1 MLERTRLFLF
11 WFLSLGIAL
20 LSWRFLVFGVEATMP
35 FMAHFTELQSLALY
49 AHIGLAPVVL
59 ALLPFQFWQA
69 LRARRPELHRWLGRM
84 YALLVIVSGIAAI
97 ALASGTRAGRVAGV
111 AFGILG
117 VLWIGVT
124 VQAVRLAMLGRIAE
138 HRRWMIRSAALTL
151 AAVTLRVYLPFLAM
165 GFGFETGYLIVA
177 WLCWVPNALIAE
189 WMLWRKGAAR
199 VRTA

>member
-1 MLERTRLFLF
+1 MVRRTRLFLF
-11 WFLSLGIAL
+11 WFLSLGVAL
-20 LSWRFLVFGVEATMP
+20 ASWRFLVFGVEATMP
-35 FMAHFTELQSLALY
+35 VMAQYAETQRLALF

-69 LRARRPELHRWLGRM
+69 LRARRPALHRFSGRI
-84 YALLVIVSGIAAI
+84 YALFVVVSGIAALV
-97 ALASGTRAGRVAGV
+97 LASRTHAGPVAGWG
-111 AFGILG
+111 FGILG
-117 VLWIGVT
+117 VLWIAVT
-124 VQAVRLAMLGRIAE
+124 VQAVRHAMLGRIAE

-189 WMLWRKGAAR
+189 WMLWREKAVR